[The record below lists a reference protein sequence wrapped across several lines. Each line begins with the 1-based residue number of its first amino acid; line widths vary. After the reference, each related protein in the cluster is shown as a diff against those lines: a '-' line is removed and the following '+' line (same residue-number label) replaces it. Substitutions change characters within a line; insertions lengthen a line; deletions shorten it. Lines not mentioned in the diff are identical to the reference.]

1 MCLHL
6 YSFIH
11 DHACWRFISPFIGVC
26 CQYLFQSRYIQLS
39 FLVLFFLNI
48 IQLFTFQAFSQW
60 RCVQRFLPWALFA
73 MRTHTSG
80 QLRIRYDM
88 PSNVKVGRQLYLC
101 ESSFGRFSFIWYTNL
116 ERRNVLQKIRV
127 YSRQFMWTYC
137 LQERL
142 EHYGLHSCHI
152 WVRWLFLSWLFK
164 GTCMYKTIG
173 MPYISTVNNYF
184 LFETWTNMCTYWY
197 IFTNKT
203 SCSRSF
209 NPMA

>member
-1 MCLHL
+1 MFFNLNTLFITFILCLHCVFNLNTLFITFILCLHCIFNLNTFFISFILCLHL

-39 FLVLFFLNI
+39 FLELFFLNI

-80 QLRIRYDM
+80 KLRIRYDM
-88 PSNVKVGRQLYLC
+88 LSNVKVGRELYLC

-116 ERRNVLQKIRV
+116 EKRNVLQKI
-127 YSRQFMWTYC
+127 
-137 LQERL
+137 
-142 EHYGLHSCHI
+142 
-152 WVRWLFLSWLFK
+152 
-164 GTCMYKTIG
+164 
-173 MPYISTVNNYF
+173 TV
-184 LFETWTNMCTYWY
+184 
-197 IFTNKT
+197 
-203 SCSRSF
+203 
-209 NPMA
+209 